1 MWRTI
6 KALAPIN
13 VPIAKL
19 LRARPN
25 LTVTYRLRKTR
36 RRTPSKMKRTLLK
49 GSQRNPAKARRKARK
64 LLKSNSVLT
73 LTLLWLKNRKMH
85 HPKRKRKSEQLLA
98 NLRKS
103 SLS

>member
-13 VPIAKL
+13 VRIAKL

-36 RRTPSKMKRTLLK
+36 RRTPSKMKRTHLK
-49 GSQRNPAKARRKARK
+49 GSQRNPAKARREARK